1 MLPKLGMQAP
11 TAKVQVVPEAHS
23 GVKVEE
29 GMCTGFAFI
38 RQLALPVIC
47 YCMS

>member
-1 MLPKLGMQAP
+1 MQAP

-23 GVKVEE
+23 GVEVKE

-38 RQLALPVIC
+38 RQLAHYATSYLLLHELI
-47 YCMS
+47 Y